1 MELVAEVRA
10 AEAWRTTGIPADRPP
25 SSPESNSEEEKAG
38 MDDGDEEEENEEMQV
53 DPTIGF

>member
-1 MELVAEVRA
+1 MAEVRA